1 MPQIPVKNCSGCTAC
16 YNACPVSAIKMLP
29 DDEGFAFPVVDK
41 DLCIECGKCE
51 RACPIITPP
60 VLEDKY
66 YGGFVAQSE
75 DREVL
80 DQSTSGGFIDALCKY
95 VLEDKGGV
103 AVGTVFGEDFMPK
116 HIIAESYAEAKLF
129 RGSKYAQSDLG
140 DIFKKTEALLK
151 DEKVV
156 LFIGTPCQV
165 GGLKAFLNK
174 NYDNLIT
181 VDLVC
186 RSIPSPKLWREYLD
200 WQENRY
206 NSKALEVSFRKKTYG
221 YHSGT
226 LRIIFENGKHYNG
239 SNRVD
244 YYMKSFHSDICSRN
258 SCYDCAFKTAH
269 RCSDFTVFDCWSPE
283 KVVKEALSDNDK
295 GYSNVILNSKKSADI
310 LKELKNIKLFEAN
323 PEKMLEFVGGMATES
338 IKLKPARR
346 VYYQDVE
353 RLGFSVAVKKH
364 IKVSVKD
371 KAIERLKPL
380 RYALKKR
387 FK

>member
-1 MPQIPVKNCSGCTAC
+1 MPQIPVENCSGCTAC

-29 DDEGFAFPVVDK
+29 DDEGFTFPVVDGA
-41 DLCIECGKCE
+41 LCIECGRCE
-51 RACPIITPP
+51 CVCPIINPP

-66 YGGFVAQSE
+66 YGGFVVQSE
-75 DREVL
+75 DGEVL

-95 VLEDKGGV
+95 VIEEKKGV
-103 AVGTVFGEDFMPK
+103 AVGAAFDENFMPK
-116 HIIAESYAEAKLF
+116 HIIAESYQEAKRF

-151 DEKVV
+151 AGKTV
-156 LFIGTPCQV
+156 LFIGTPCQI
-165 GGLKAFLNK
+165 GGLNTFLIK
-174 NYDNLIT
+174 KYDNLIT

-200 WQENRY
+200 WQESRY
-206 NSKALEVSFRKKTYG
+206 NSKVKEVSFRKKTYG

-226 LRIIFENGKHYNG
+226 LRIMFENGKRYNG

-258 SCYDCAFKTAH
+258 ACYSCAFKTAH

-283 KVVKEALSDNDK
+283 KVTLGELLDNDK
-295 GYSNVILNSKKSADI
+295 GYSNVILNSKKSAVI
-310 LKELKNIKLFEAN
+310 IRAVKNITLSEAD
-323 PEKMLEFVGGMATES
+323 PEGMLAFVGGMATQS
-338 IKLKPARR
+338 IRYKTARR
-346 VYYQDVE
+346 NYYKVIE
-353 RLGFSVAVKKH
+353 KYGYPKGVKKY
-364 IKVSVKD
+364 IKVSAKD
-371 KAIERLKPL
+371 RIIEGLKPL